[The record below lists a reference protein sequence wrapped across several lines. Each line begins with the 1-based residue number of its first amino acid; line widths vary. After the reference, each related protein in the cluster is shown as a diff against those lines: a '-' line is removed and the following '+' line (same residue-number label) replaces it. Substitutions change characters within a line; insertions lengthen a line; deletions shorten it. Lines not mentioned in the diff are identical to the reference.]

1 MGEGLDQVAQ
11 ALALG
16 RCLVGIAQQPQRQD
30 QIAVEDDG
38 RIMAEAVSMAL
49 VLGQIVEGLAL
60 LPERP
65 RFLQPAQGKQGAAH
79 SSAGL
84 QQHRGLLGCLGDRED
99 LFPELHPRL
108 DIS

>member
-16 RCLVGIAQQPQRQD
+16 QCLVGIAQQPQRQD
-30 QIAVEDDG
+30 QIAMEDDG

-49 VLGQIVEGLAL
+49 VLGRIIEGQAS

-65 RFLQPAQGKQGAAH
+65 RF
-79 SSAGL
+79 SSLPRANKGPPI
-84 QQHRGLLGCLGDRED
+84 DR
-99 LFPELHPRL
+99 
-108 DIS
+108 